1 MIYTGCLGNLK
12 VYVHFA
18 ALNLLAPHY
27 IEELL
32 VNCPAVRRIGFGKP
46 LQVNV
51 VFIQSSHQTNF
62 SGHKDKTIFSLIEMI
77 KVFFGNLS
85 GDFDVEG
92 GAFVQFGMG
101 NVDFAFV
108 ILGHYALGQ

>member
-1 MIYTGCLGNLK
+1 MIYTGCLGYLK

-18 ALNLLAPHY
+18 ALNLLALHY

-32 VNCPAVRRIGFGKP
+32 INCPAVRRIGFCKP

-62 SGHKDKTIFSLIEMI
+62 SGHKDKTIIWVIETI

-85 GDFDVEG
+85 GNFYVEG
-92 GAFVQFGMG
+92 GAFVQFGVG
-101 NVDFAFV
+101 NVDFSFV
-108 ILGHYALGQ
+108 VLGHYALGQ